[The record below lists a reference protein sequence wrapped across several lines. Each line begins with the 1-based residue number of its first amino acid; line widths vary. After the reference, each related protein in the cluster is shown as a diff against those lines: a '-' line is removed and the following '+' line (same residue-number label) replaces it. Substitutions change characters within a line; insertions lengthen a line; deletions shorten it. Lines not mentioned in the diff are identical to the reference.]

1 VIALLLR
8 RARAQWPL
16 LLALLAVLTLG
27 ATLLGT
33 CALLVTRTSERAV
46 EVAASRAAADEVEVT
61 AYTGTI
67 SAANARSV
75 EADTRTLLTSSL
87 KPFAATTSTRASSE
101 MRKLPAQSDDAGGL
115 LSEGYLSGFDGL
127 QDSAA
132 LVSGRWPRS
141 TADGAKPGTPL
152 EAVLLDNTARLLKLK
167 VGSHEHLGKELG
179 RFNAPELDVRIVGIV
194 HPLPDAGWDR
204 DVLGGAGFDP
214 SPEDVAY
221 AKEVNA
227 YGPFLL
233 TLDDLLASKSDLGRL
248 EVTAHPDLAAPTGRE
263 LDRLAGA
270 VLAADNRLAGTLGSR
285 VQLERV
291 ASPLPQT
298 LLANR
303 DQQELT
309 AGEVLALAL
318 IGVLLT
324 AIALALA
331 GRLTTGVRA
340 EESALFTALGTSR
353 RQFAG
358 ISAVEAA
365 VLAGLA
371 AVLAVPA
378 SSVLH
383 AFLTRLPPLKG
394 AGLATRPVVTLP
406 EVLVIVGGALV
417 LAVLHVGLAVRP
429 VADSGDRRSRREL
442 LARSG
447 ADLLL
452 FALAGVGWWQLQSQ
466 PAAAGSRA
474 DAVRVLAPALL
485 LTAGTALTLR
495 LLPPALRQAER
506 LAGRSRGTV
515 LPLAAF
521 QAARRPQAYA
531 AGLLIGLACA
541 SATFGTAFNST
552 WNTSQHDQADLSVGT
567 DLAITLDGP
576 PAPGQSAAVATATGG
591 TISPAVGTNIAVGQ
605 WLGAEGDAPWL
616 VGVDT
621 RRAPEVLRG
630 RVDSGPSWAGVVKPL
645 VPATEVSGPVLP
657 RGATP
662 TITGRVKTGGSITVA
677 PLLLLQDPSGL
688 RTACSG
694 PAIVLDGRPHPVP
707 GCAPVAGLRLV
718 AVALPVAGVSW
729 GSPTAK
735 LDLTMKLPAGST
747 SPAPWSARAAV
758 PEAAQISAPVVEAKG
773 NRLHFTFAVSFQD
786 PTDSSRVLVAST
798 FADPGPVPVVVSSR
812 FADDVSAHLGSKLSL
827 TFTTT
832 PVAAVVTG
840 IVPTIPSAPGSAA
853 ALADVDAL
861 SRSLVVH
868 GDLDSPVTGWWV
880 GNPRPDATARVA
892 DLHIGEATTRTAETA
907 RLTGSP
913 SRASLPAV
921 LRVLVAAAILLLI
934 GGVVLHVACDVQLRA
949 LEVARLRGLG
959 MSRRDIRAAL
969 LGEHAA
975 VLLPLLLAGAVIGA
989 VATWV
994 VAPLLIRS
1002 DTGAA
1007 PVPRALAQWP
1017 WPVEAALLGLLVVG
1031 SALAV
1036 LAVVTVQ
1043 ARRADAAHLR
1053 VAS

>member
-16 LLALLAVLTLG
+16 LLSLLAVLTIG
-27 ATLLGT
+27 ATLLGACT
-33 CALLVTRTSERAV
+33 LLVTRTSERAV
-46 EVAASRAAADEVEVT
+46 EVAAARAGAGDVEVT

-67 SAANARSV
+67 GAAGARSV
-75 EADTRTLLTSSL
+75 AADTRTVLISSVR
-87 KPFAATTSTRASSE
+87 PFAATTSTRASSE
-101 MRKLPAQSDDAGGL
+101 MRRLPAQSDEAHGL

-127 QDSAA
+127 QDSATLTA
-132 LVSGRWPRS
+132 GRWPRS
-141 TADGAKPGTPL
+141 AADGARPGAPL
-152 EAVLLDNTARLLKLK
+152 EAVLFDSTARLLGLK
-167 VGSHEHLGKELG
+167 VGSHEHLGTELG
-179 RFNAPELDVRIVGIV
+179 RFNAPQLDVTIVGIV

-214 SPEDVAY
+214 DPEDVAY
-221 AKEVNA
+221 AADVNA
-227 YGPFLL
+227 YGPFLV
-233 TLDDLLASKSDLGRL
+233 TLDDLLASKSDLARL
-248 EVTAHPDLAAPTGRE
+248 EVTAHPDLSAPTSRD
-263 LDRLAGA
+263 LDRLTDA
-270 VLAADNRLAGTLGSR
+270 VLGADGKLAGTLTDR

-291 ASPLPQT
+291 ASPLPHT
-298 LLANR
+298 LLASR

-309 AGEVLALAL
+309 AGEVLALTL

-340 EESALFTALGTSR
+340 EESALFTALGSSR
-353 RQFAG
+353 AQNAFV
-358 ISAVEAA
+358 SAIEAA
-365 VLAGLA
+365 VLAVLA

-383 AFLTRLPPLKG
+383 ALLTHLPPLKG
-394 AGLATRPVVTLP
+394 AGLAARPAVTLP
-406 EVLVIVGGALV
+406 QV
-417 LAVLHVGLAVRP
+417 LAIAGGVLALALLHVGLAVRP
-429 VADSGDRRSRREL
+429 AADSGDRRTRREL

-447 ADLLL
+447 ADVLL

-474 DAVRVLAPALL
+474 DVVRVLAPALL

-506 LAGRSRGTV
+506 LASRSRGTV

-541 SATFGTAFNST
+541 AATFGTAFAAT
-552 WNTSQHDQADLSVGT
+552 WNTSQHDQADLAVGT
-567 DLAITLDGP
+567 DLAITLDAP
-576 PAPGQSAAVATATGG
+576 PAAGQGAAVTAATGG
-591 TISPAVGTNIAVGQ
+591 TVSPIAGQNIAVGQ
-605 WLGAEGDAPWL
+605 WLGGEGASPWL
-616 VGVDT
+616 LAFDT
-621 RRAPEVLRG
+621 RRASSVLRG
-630 RVDSGPSWAGVVKPL
+630 RVDTSWADVARPL
-645 VPATEVSGPVLP
+645 TPKTPVTGPALP
-657 RGATP
+657 EGATL
-662 TITGRVKTGGSITVA
+662 TITGKARQGSLTVT
-677 PLLLLQDPSGL
+677 PRLLLQDANGL

-694 PAIVLDGRPHPVP
+694 PPLMLDGHPHPVP
-707 GCAPVAGLRLV
+707 GCVPTAGLHLV
-718 AVALPVAGVSW
+718 AVAMPVTAEAWSQPGTAFDVTLTWPSGADPPVAW
-729 GSPTAK
+729 T
-735 LDLTMKLPAGST
+735 
-747 SPAPWSARAAV
+747 ARAAS
-758 PEAAQISAPVVEAKG
+758 PEAAQLVNTTVKATG
-773 NRLHFTFAVSFQD
+773 NRLRMTASVYFSEPA
-786 PTDSSRVLVAST
+786 DSTRVLIATT
-798 FADPGPVPVVVSSR
+798 FPDPGPVPVAVSTA
-812 FADDVSAHLGSKLSL
+812 FAGDVSAHLGSKLSL
-827 TFTTT
+827 TFSTT
-832 PVAAVVTG
+832 PVAAVVSE
-840 IVPTIPSAPGSAA
+840 IVPTIPSAPGAPAA
-853 ALADVDAL
+853 MADLDAL
-861 SRSLVVH
+861 SRSLVSH
-868 GDLDSPVTGWWV
+868 GDFDSPVTGWWA
-880 GNPRPDATARVA
+880 GDPRPGATARVA
-892 DLHIGEATTRTAETA
+892 DLHIGKTATRVAETA

-913 SRASLPAV
+913 ARASLPAV
-921 LRVLVAAAILLLI
+921 LRVLVAAAILLLL

-975 VLLPLLLAGAVIGA
+975 VLLPLLVAGAVIGA
-989 VATWV
+989 LATWL

-1017 WPVEAALLGLLVVG
+1017 WAAEGALLGLLVVG

-1036 LAVVTVQ
+1036 AAVVTVQ

>member
-16 LLALLAVLTLG
+16 LLSLLAVLTIG
-27 ATLLGT
+27 ATLLGACT
-33 CALLVTRTSERAV
+33 LLVTRTSERAV
-46 EVAASRAAADEVEVT
+46 EVAASRADADDVEVT

-67 SAANARSV
+67 GAADVRSV
-75 EADTRTLLTSSL
+75 AADTRTLLTSSL

-101 MRKLPAQSDDAGGL
+101 MRRLPAQSDEAHGL
-115 LSEGYLSGFDGL
+115 LSEGYLSGVDGL
-127 QDSAA
+127 QSRAG
-132 LVSGRWPRS
+132 LVAGRWPRS
-141 TADGAKPGTPL
+141 TADGAGPGAPL
-152 EAVLLDNTARLLKLK
+152 EAVLFDNTARLLKLK
-167 VGSHEHLGKELG
+167 VGSHEHLGQELG
-179 RFNAPELDVRIVGIV
+179 RFNAPELDVTVVGLV

-214 SPEDVAY
+214 DPEDVAY
-221 AKEVNA
+221 AQDVNA
-227 YGPFLL
+227 YGPFLV
-233 TLDDLLASKSDLGRL
+233 TLDDLLASRSDLARL
-248 EVTAHPDLAAPTGRE
+248 EVTAHPDLSAPTGRD
-263 LDRLAGA
+263 LDRLTGA
-270 VLAADNRLAGTLGSR
+270 VLGADKRLAGTLGDR
-285 VQLERV
+285 VKVERV

-298 LLANR
+298 LLATR
-303 DQQELT
+303 DQQVLT

-331 GRLTTGVRA
+331 GRLTVGVRA

-353 RQFAG
+353 SQFAAV
-358 ISAVEAA
+358 SAVEAA
-365 VLAGLA
+365 VLAVLA

-383 AFLTRLPPLKG
+383 ALLTHLPPLKG
-394 AGLATRPVVTLP
+394 AGLAARPAVTLP
-406 EVLVIVGGALV
+406 QVLAVAGGALA
-417 LAVLHVGLAVRP
+417 LALLHIGLAVRP
-429 VADSGDRRSRREL
+429 ASDSGDRRTRREL

-447 ADLLL
+447 ADVLL

-495 LLPPALRQAER
+495 LLPPALHQAER

-541 SATFGTAFNST
+541 AATFGTAFAAT

-567 DLAITLDGP
+567 DLAITLNAP
-576 PAPGQSAAVATATGG
+576 PVTGQSAAVAAATGG
-591 TISPAVGTNIAVGQ
+591 TVSPVAGQNIAVGQ
-605 WLGAEGDAPWL
+605 WLGGEGDAPYL
-616 VGVDT
+616 IALDT
-621 RRAPEVLRG
+621 RQAPALLRG
-630 RVDSGPSWAGVVKPL
+630 RVDTSWARVAAPL
-645 VPATEVSGPVLP
+645 TPKAAVTGPALP
-657 RGATP
+657 KGATP
-662 TITGRVKTGGSITVA
+662 TISGRTVNGTVTVT
-677 PLLLLQDPSGL
+677 PRLLLQDATGL

-694 PAIVLDGRPHPVP
+694 PPVPLDGHKHAMP
-707 GCAPVAGLRLV
+707 GCAPVDGLQLI
-718 AVALPVAGVSW
+718 AVALPVTGGSW
-729 GSPTAK
+729 NSPATGIDVTMTLPPGS
-735 LDLTMKLPAGST
+735 D
-747 SPAPWSARAAV
+747 SPAPWSARAAA
-758 PEAAQISAPVVEAKG
+758 PEAGQLTGPTAEAKG
-773 NRLHFTFAVSFQD
+773 SELHLTANVQFTEPA
-786 PTDSSRVLVAST
+786 DSTRVLVAT
-798 FADPGPVPVVVSSR
+798 AFPDPGPVPVAVSSA
-812 FADDVSAHLGSKLSL
+812 FARDVSAHPGSQLSL

-832 PVAAVVTG
+832 PVAAVVTE
-840 IVPTIPSAPGSAA
+840 IVPTIPSAPGAAA
-853 ALADVDAL
+853 ALTDVDNL
-861 SRSLVVH
+861 SRALITH
-868 GDLDSPVTGWWV
+868 GQFDSPVTGWWA
-880 GNPRPDATARVA
+880 GNPRPDATGKVA
-892 DLHIGEATTRTAETA
+892 DLHIGTATTRTAETA

-913 SRASLPAV
+913 ARASLPAV
-921 LRVLVAAAILLLI
+921 LHVLVAAAILLLL

-989 VATWV
+989 LATWV

-1007 PVPRALAQWP
+1007 PIPRALAEWP
-1017 WPVEAALLGLLVVG
+1017 WPAEGALLGLLVAG

-1053 VAS
+1053 VVS